1 MKNYAILWYV
11 MFRYFVLCCVVR
23 KFSFS
28 DFIRVIGL
36 FARREVSI
44 TRIFR
49 RNYTNLRA
57 NRHDSKEVCLWEQ
70 SKKSLN

>member
-36 FARREVSI
+36 FAHLEVPI
-44 TRIFR
+44 TRISGK
-49 RNYTNLRA
+49 NYTNLRA
-57 NRHDSKEVCLWEQ
+57 NMHDSK
-70 SKKSLN
+70 SS

>member
-36 FARREVSI
+36 FAHLEVPI
-44 TRIFR
+44 TRISGK
-49 RNYTNLRA
+49 NYTNFRA
-57 NRHDSKEVCLWEQ
+57 NRHDSKEVCLWKQ
-70 SKKSLN
+70 DKKILN

>member
-36 FARREVSI
+36 FAHLEVPI
-44 TRIFR
+44 TRIYGPIGMIVR
-49 RNYTNLRA
+49 RYVCG
-57 NRHDSKEVCLWEQ
+57 NRT
-70 SKKSLN
+70 KKF

>member
-28 DFIRVIGL
+28 DFIRVIAVLAGK
-36 FARREVSI
+36 
-44 TRIFR
+44 RIP
-49 RNYTNLRA
+49 
-57 NRHDSKEVCLWEQ
+57 
-70 SKKSLN
+70 